1 MVPVPKR
8 FDRGRISPYS
18 NTVVPGAVL
27 KRRAAAG
34 FGAARIVPVGAATS
48 KGCRVVGVGVDGK
61 SGAAKGSVRW
71 GIEWRRL
78 GKAFAPV
85 LFGER

>member
-18 NTVVPGAVL
+18 NTVLPGAVS
-27 KRRAAAG
+27 KQRAAAG
-34 FGAARIVPVGAATS
+34 FGAAGIVTVGAATS
-48 KGCRVVGVGVDGK
+48 KRYRVAGVGVDGK
-61 SGAAKGSVRW
+61 SGAAKGLVRC

-78 GKAFAPV
+78 GKAFASV